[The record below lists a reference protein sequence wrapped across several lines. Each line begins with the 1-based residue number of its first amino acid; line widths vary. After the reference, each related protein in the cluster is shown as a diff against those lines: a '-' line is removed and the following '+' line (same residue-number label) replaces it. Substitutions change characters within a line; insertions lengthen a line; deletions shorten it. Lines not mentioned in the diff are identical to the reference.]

1 MGVESRESGVGR
13 AHGCAPVRE
22 SFGAEVGSISRTT
35 PERTTHHSFKKATIA
50 LVLES

>member
-1 MGVESRESGVGR
+1 MGVESRESLG
-13 AHGCAPVRE
+13 AQGCAPVRE

-35 PERTTHHSFKKATIA
+35 HHSPLTTHHSFKQATIA